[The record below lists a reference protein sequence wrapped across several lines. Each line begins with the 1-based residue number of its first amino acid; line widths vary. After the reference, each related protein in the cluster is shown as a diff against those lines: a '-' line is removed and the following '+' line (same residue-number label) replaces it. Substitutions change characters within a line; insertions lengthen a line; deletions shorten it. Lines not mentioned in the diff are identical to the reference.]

1 MAVPYLIS
9 VLAVAAG
16 VVVLLTVLVRLSGP
30 ARRLADTAR
39 YSRAHFADRTGALG
53 TRIAAL
59 RIAVNR
65 RRHRNG
71 DRSHPARAA

>member
-1 MAVPYLIS
+1 VPYLVS
-9 VLAVAAG
+9 ALAVAAG
-16 VVVLLTVLVRLSGP
+16 VVVLLTVVVRLGGP

-39 YSRAHFADRTGALG
+39 HSRAHFADRIGALAA
-53 TRIAAL
+53 RIAAL
-59 RIAVNR
+59 RVAVNR

>member
-1 MAVPYLIS
+1 VPYLIS

-16 VVVLLTVLVRLSGP
+16 VVVLLVVVVRLAGQT
-30 ARRLADTAR
+30 RRLADTAR
-39 YSRAHFADRTGALG
+39 QCRTHFADRTGALAA
-53 TRIAAL
+53 RIAAL

-71 DRSHPARAA
+71 NSSPSAAAA